1 MVSLLCFR
9 NKKKNNKKRKRNSS
23 KKSSSS
29 HNEDRGLLSSP
40 NSHETQ
46 GIKTLSSS
54 ATKDTALSGIG
65 SSRSRD
71 SNNNYNNNYNNFDDS
86 SIPTIDSDYNPH
98 NSNFSLSDAGGTIGS
113 RSLANVSHATSAFGG
128 TVGNTVAGGGDSVE
142 RRLYN
147 DVYMMSIGNNGHHH
161 HMNQEYSS
169 VQQLSHLIQPPTSHQ
184 SGPYYTGSTRATGGA
199 LSQEETTMTI
209 HAPTGK
215 LGVVIDTPTSS
226 QNGTTMPIVHA
237 VKDSSPLAKKIQVG
251 DKLIMVDEE
260 DVTSLTA
267 LQVSKLLARKS
278 GQSVRKLTI
287 VRTARGRGG
296 IY

>member
-1 MVSLLCFR
+1 M
-9 NKKKNNKKRKRNSS
+9 
-23 KKSSSS
+23 
-29 HNEDRGLLSSP
+29 
-40 NSHETQ
+40 
-46 GIKTLSSS
+46 
-54 ATKDTALSGIG
+54 
-65 SSRSRD
+65 
-71 SNNNYNNNYNNFDDS
+71 
-86 SIPTIDSDYNPH
+86 
-98 NSNFSLSDAGGTIGS
+98 
-113 RSLANVSHATSAFGG
+113 SHATSAFGG
-128 TVGNTVAGGGDSVE
+128 TIGNTVAGGGDSVE

-161 HMNQEYSS
+161 QEYSS

-184 SGPYYTGSTRATGGA
+184 SGPYYTGSTRGAGAGGA
-199 LSQEETTMTI
+199 SQQETTMTI

-226 QNGTTMPIVHA
+226 HNGTTMPIVHA

-267 LQVSKLLARKS
+267 IQVSKLLARKS

-287 VRTARGRGG
+287 VRIARGRGG